1 MSAASAWPASTAT
14 IRFRFRCNSR
24 WISWRSRWPPV
35 HALPRCGRRH
45 RRGQPGGRAD
55 QAAGGIDP
63 GPRGPRRSGPIQR
76 TVRPR
81 YAPLSAAHP
90 GGEHRRCWHQG
101 PAGRR
106 RGPSRPDRRRPRQPL
121 RERRADSGRRAALLP
136 RLRGDRHPGPAGR
149 GRGGRRP
156 GGCGPARPPE
166 PLFFLDHVAPGTL
179 APPVVAEVVA
189 GMADALRRVNCALLG
204 GETAEMPGL
213 YQPATYDI
221 AGFMV
226 GVCERDAIIDGTSI
240 RVGDALLALP
250 STGLHTNGYSLA
262 RRVIPSR
269 ALTQTIP
276 GTDETVLDALL
287 APHRAYLDPVRRL
300 REAVEIKGLA
310 HITGGG
316 IVGNLPRILPVGLG
330 ARLQRGAWPEP
341 AIFSY
346 LAPFT
351 PDEEMWRTFNMGIGM
366 IVVVD
371 EASAATALRIL
382 DGEVFVVGDIVASE
396 QRRVQIL
403 E

>member
-1 MSAASAWPASTAT
+1 MTTYRDAGVDIDAGNRAVQLIKPLAESTQGPEVLAGVGPFSGLFALDMGRYRAPVLVASTDGVGTKVLLA
-14 IRFRFRCNSR
+14 
-24 WISWRSRWPPV
+24 
-35 HALPRCGRRH
+35 
-45 RRGQPGGRAD
+45 
-55 QAAGGIDP
+55 
-63 GPRGPRRSGPIQR
+63 SG
-76 TVRPR
+76 
-81 YAPLSAAHP
+81 
-90 GGEHRRCWHQG
+90 
-101 PAGRR
+101 AGRHAQV
-106 RGPSRPDRRRPRQPL
+106 G
-121 RERRADSGRRAALLP
+121 ADLVNHCVNDVLT
-136 RLRGDRHPGPAGR
+136 AG
-149 GRGGRRP
+149 
-156 GGCGPARPPE
+156 AD
-166 PLFFLDHVAPGTL
+166 PLFFLDYVATGVL
-179 APPVVAEVVA
+179 EPPVVAEVVA
-189 GMADALRRVNCALLG
+189 GMANACRKVNCALLG

-213 YQPATYDI
+213 YQPATYDV

-240 RVGDALLALP
+240 REGDALLALP

-269 ALTQTIP
+269 ALTHTMP
-276 GTDETVLDALL
+276 GTEQTVLDALL
-287 APHRAYLDPVRRL
+287 APHVAYLEPVRRL

-330 ARLQRGAWPEP
+330 ARIQRGAWPEP

-382 DGEVFVVGDIVASE
+382 GDEVFVVGDIVASE

>member
-1 MSAASAWPASTAT
+1 VTTYRDAGVDIDAGSRVVELIKPLAESTRGPQVLAGVGPFSGLFALDTDRYRKPVLVASTDGVGTKVLLA
-14 IRFRFRCNSR
+14 
-24 WISWRSRWPPV
+24 
-35 HALPRCGRRH
+35 
-45 RRGQPGGRAD
+45 
-55 QAAGGIDP
+55 
-63 GPRGPRRSGPIQR
+63 SG
-76 TVRPR
+76 
-81 YAPLSAAHP
+81 
-90 GGEHRRCWHQG
+90 
-101 PAGRR
+101 AGRHAQI
-106 RGPSRPDRRRPRQPL
+106 G
-121 RERRADSGRRAALLP
+121 ADLVNHCVNDVLT
-136 RLRGDRHPGPAGR
+136 AG
-149 GRGGRRP
+149 
-156 GGCGPARPPE
+156 AE
-166 PLFFLDHVAPGTL
+166 PLFFLDYVATGVLEP
-179 APPVVAEVVA
+179 AVVADVVA
-189 GMADALRRVNCALLG
+189 GMASACRQVSCTLLG

-240 RVGDALLALP
+240 REGDALLALP

-269 ALTQTIP
+269 ALTQTMP
-276 GTDETVLDALL
+276 GTEQTVLDALL
-287 APHRAYLDPVRRL
+287 APHLAYLEQVRRL
-300 REAVEIKGLA
+300 REVVDIKGLA

-316 IVGNLPRILPVGLG
+316 IVGNLPRILPLGLG
-330 ARLQRGAWPEP
+330 ARIQRGAWPEP

-371 EASAATALRIL
+371 EAGAATALRVL
-382 DGEVFVVGDIVASE
+382 AGEIFVVGDIVASE